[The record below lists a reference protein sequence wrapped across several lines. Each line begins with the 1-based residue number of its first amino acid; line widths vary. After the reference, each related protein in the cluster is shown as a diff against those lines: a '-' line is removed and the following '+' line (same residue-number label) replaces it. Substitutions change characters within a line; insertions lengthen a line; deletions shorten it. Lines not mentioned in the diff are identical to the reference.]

1 MFADVA
7 MRVSAK
13 SVSLVLLVLTSMVM
27 AGCGKVEAMRAEQ
40 AAKDRIV
47 PLLRDP
53 ESAKFG
59 EDFIVA
65 NEGLTP
71 LVCGEVNA
79 KNGFGG
85 YTGLQT
91 FMIWQDQLHIASS
104 EEESAALAVC
114 CLMVVNAA
122 ELKTAT
128 WNDPR
133 FKDGCGAVAEIRRK
147 GDMRALPFDFSQY

>member
-1 MFADVA
+1 MLDDVP
-7 MRVSAK
+7 RRISGK
-13 SVSLVLLVLTSMVM
+13 SVFLVLFALASLVI

-40 AAKDRIV
+40 NAKDRIV

-59 EDFIVA
+59 EDFIFT

-79 KNGFGG
+79 KNAFGG

-91 FMIWQDQLHIASS
+91 FMIWQDQLHIAST

-114 CLMVVNAA
+114 CMMVVNAA

-147 GDMRALPFDFSQY
+147 GDERALPFDFSQY